1 MESYFSYY
9 NHFHVSMTTRFLK
22 ISQNGIFS
30 YFHSLTPGNSSQCVP
45 SCEEIYYSTKSSQ
58 GTLHAPSLLN
68 KIRNDNLEKRFRTAN
83 WVSLRADPK
92 RFSRFVKKANAL
104 SIAMNDFYGMM
115 QFISS
120 HRQYGVSRLVEISLK
135 SLTKH
140 VNKDFSFLRE
150 QYGSLKADYTISYEA
165 IRDTLKNNII
175 QLRSLSVNS
184 YRFRNFESEHK
195 VWADR
200 TGSAIRKIINN
211 FEYIKDYEKYAMRNL
226 SLKFRGIN
234 NIKKIPISC
243 FSKQTGF
250 ECKKDL
256 NKLIFKIKKLH
267 TNFTTSISGSE
278 SDKEN
283 IIWRL
288 QMVLVDGDDVLKCLK
303 ECRHHIHSMHSYL
316 DESMKNI
323 LFNET
328 QVKKDSVNEI
338 LAEFKKHVEK
348 WEDILCIVNENR
360 NPNEVFNFIKQ
371 LLTEQK
377 ENNTQKSTKDHLKY
391 SFDFIN
397 LEIMYILDSAVKHIV
412 SQIVNQFSGFFQ
424 KLASLEAYYNET
436 DLKISHNVKNLS
448 IWRHPTVNSIGEFKF
463 KLSKHEAQN
472 PIPMGTS
479 FGRLVEENTLTR
491 SLEQILGTFNAD
503 LMYVIKMYRSKLKYH
518 KIQVKLAAED
528 LRLMVIDKIE
538 EDKIGRQFIR

>member
-1 MESYFSYY
+1 M
-9 NHFHVSMTTRFLK
+9 
-22 ISQNGIFS
+22 
-30 YFHSLTPGNSSQCVP
+30 P
-45 SCEEIYYSTKSSQ
+45 SCKETYYTTKSSQ
-58 GTLHAPSLLN
+58 GTLHAPSMLN
-68 KIRNDNLEKRFRTAN
+68 KIRNDNLEKSLRTAN
-83 WVSLRADPK
+83 WLSLRADPK
-92 RFSRFVKKANAL
+92 RFLKFVERADAL
-104 SIAMNDFYGMM
+104 RIAMKDFYGMM

-120 HRQYGVSRLVEISLK
+120 HRQYGVSGLVEISLK

-150 QYGSLKADYTISYEA
+150 QYGSLKADYTISYEV

-184 YRFRNFESEHK
+184 YRFRNFESEYK

-200 TGSAIRKIINN
+200 TGSAIKEIINN

-243 FSKQTGF
+243 LSKQTGF

-256 NKLIFKIKKLH
+256 NKLILKMEKLH
-267 TNFTTSISGSE
+267 INFTTRISGSE

-288 QMVLVDGDDVLKCLK
+288 QMALVDGDDVLKCLK

-328 QVKKDSVNEI
+328 QVNKDSVNAI

-348 WEDILCIVNENR
+348 WEDIHCIVNENR

-371 LLTEQK
+371 LLTEHK

-391 SFDFIN
+391 SFNFIN
-397 LEIMYILDSAVKHIV
+397 LEIMYILDSAVKDIV
-412 SQIVNQFSGFFQ
+412 SQIVNQFSVFFQ
-424 KLASLEAYYNET
+424 KLASLEEYYDET

-448 IWRHPTVNSIGEFKF
+448 IWRQPTVNSMGEFRF
-463 KLSKHEAQN
+463 KLSKQEAQN
-472 PIPMGTS
+472 PISTGSS
-479 FGRLVEENTLTR
+479 FKRLVEENTLTR
-491 SLEQILGTFNAD
+491 TLEHILGTFKAN
-503 LMYVIKMYRSKLKYH
+503 LMYVTEMYKSKLLYY
-518 KIQVKLAAED
+518 KIQAKLAAED
-528 LRLMVIDKIE
+528 LRLTVIDKMKQ
-538 EDKIGRQFIR
+538 DKIGHQFIR